1 MILPLIPKKQASD
14 LVAYAHIAMGFVNLR
29 NSTSCPDDET
39 STDKHNHFHP
49 IPPPHLHST
58 PSAVFTFALF
68 GKLVQ
73 LVMPWIGFMF
83 VRLEICVQPPSDSTS
98 RWTPLVFAIRSC
110 CKGL

>member
-1 MILPLIPKKQASD
+1 MILPLMPKNQPLG

-29 NSTSCPDDET
+29 NSTSYPDNET

-58 PSAVFTFALF
+58 PRAVLAFDLF

-73 LVMPWIGFMF
+73 RVMPWI
-83 VRLEICVQPPSDSTS
+83 
-98 RWTPLVFAIRSC
+98 
-110 CKGL
+110 